1 MKNET
6 KQNLKEQI
14 KVMEAKL
21 KEAAEQL
28 PMEELIVEYDNGG
41 GQSGIR
47 ENPFF
52 SAYEKLMACYLK
64 SINTLN
70 GMGANEEPAVDS
82 INDLKKK
89 FKIAK

>member
-6 KQNLKEQI
+6 KENLKEQI
-14 KVMEAKL
+14 KVMEVKL
-21 KEAAEQL
+21 KEAAEHL
-28 PMEELIVEYDNGG
+28 PLEDLVVEYNNGG
-41 GQSGIR
+41 GQSGLR

-70 GMGANEEPAVDS
+70 GLGENEEPVVDS
-82 INDLKKK
+82 ISDLKKK